1 MADKHV
7 LNPVPPAIPS
17 WLWAEASHDLRQPLQ
32 ALEWIALA
40 LPATSPDELRRSAD
54 NIVQLSQMI
63 GRMHALLAGLAVL
76 AEGSS
81 GRGAETATSAV
92 ALDDLSRAAIADIAE
107 LAEDRGVGIS
117 ATLPA
122 VARTVTVP
130 GSWLQEAVTGL
141 LLHAIKNTRGKNIAV
156 TLQDAGELIRLDVV
170 FEAGEISP
178 RLLKAAF
185 VDASYGKKPSAWK
198 LGLGLGMLSHLARVL
213 GIGFTRRA
221 TGNDTHTLTLLIGG
235 ERSPG

>member
-7 LNPVPPAIPS
+7 PNPEPLAIPS

-32 ALEWIALA
+32 ALEWIAFA
-40 LPATSPDELRRSAD
+40 LPAASPDELRRSAD
-54 NIVQLSQMI
+54 NIVKLTQMI
-63 GRMHALLAGLAVL
+63 GRMHALLAGLAAL

-81 GRGAETATSAV
+81 RRSAETVTSAV
-92 ALDDLSRAAIADIAE
+92 ALDNLSRAAIADIAE

-117 ATLPA
+117 VTLPA
-122 VARTVTVP
+122 LTRTVALP
-130 GSWLQEAVTGL
+130 GNWLQEAVTGL
-141 LLHAIKNTRGKNIAV
+141 LLHAIQNTRGKNIAM
-156 TLQDAGELIRLDVV
+156 TLHDDGRRIRLDVV

-185 VDASYGKKPSAWK
+185 VDVSSGKKPSGWK
-198 LGLGLGMLSHLARVL
+198 LGLGLGMLTHLARVL
-213 GIGFTRRA
+213 GIGITRCA
-221 TGNDTHTLTLLIGG
+221 TGNEVHTLTLLIGG